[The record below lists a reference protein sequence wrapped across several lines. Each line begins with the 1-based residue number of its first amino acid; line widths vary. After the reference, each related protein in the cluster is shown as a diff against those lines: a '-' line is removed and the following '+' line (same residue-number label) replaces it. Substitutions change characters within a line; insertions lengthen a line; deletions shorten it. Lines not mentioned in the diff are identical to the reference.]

1 MSDETNT
8 IEKISEK
15 ITILSV
21 DDNDANLYARGRILR
36 REGFAVVEALN
47 GADALRLVRELKP
60 PLVLCD
66 VQMPDINGLEVC
78 RLIKTDPELIS
89 TFVLQISASLIEPQ
103 DKARALDGGAD
114 AYLTE
119 PVEPEELLA
128 TVRALLR
135 LHRAEI
141 DLRQTQTNLAAALR
155 AEQEARQAAET
166 ATRLK
171 DEFLAVI
178 SHELRSPLNSILG
191 WNQFLMRGADEAT
204 VRRAAV
210 VIERQGAQ
218 QLRLIED
225 LIDTSRI
232 TMGKMRLEVQPVE
245 LAEVILAAL
254 DTVRPAAAAKNILLL
269 PDFDKDAGQISG
281 DSDRLQQVVWNLL
294 TNAVKFTPSGGTVF
308 VGLRRES
315 SNVALTVRD
324 TGQGIEPK
332 FLPFVFDRFRQADAS
347 TSRRFGGLGLG
358 LALVRHLIEMH
369 GGTVTAESTGENQG
383 TTFTARFPLR
393 AIHAKPEFLYS
404 SEPENPAQSVSAMEA
419 GNNQALA
426 GVSALVVDDETDSR
440 ELIAQTLA
448 QFGALVKTV
457 KSGAEALAQLNAADE
472 KIQENLRFTVL
483 ICDIGMPFEDGF
495 ATLGKIR
502 RLADDYARLPAIA
515 LTAYARQADRDQAFA
530 AGFQEYLTK
539 PVQTNILVDAIN
551 SLRNTRL

>member
-1 MSDETNT
+1 MSDATNT
-8 IEKISEK
+8 IEQ

-21 DDNDANLYARGRILR
+21 DDNDANLYTRGRILR
-36 REGFAVVEALN
+36 REGFAVVEAST

-78 RLIKTDPELIS
+78 RRIKNDSELIS

-135 LHRAEI
+135 LHRAEAE
-141 DLRQTQTNLAAALR
+141 LRQTQTNLAAALA
-155 AEQEARQAAET
+155 AEQTARQAAET

-204 VRRAAV
+204 VKRAAV
-210 VIERQGAQ
+210 VIARQGAQ

-225 LIDTSRI
+225 LIDTARI
-232 TMGKMRLEVQPVE
+232 TTGKMRLEVQPIE
-245 LAEVILAAL
+245 LADVILAAL
-254 DTVRPAAAAKNILLL
+254 DTVRPAADAKNILLL
-269 PDFDKDAGQISG
+269 ADLDKDAGQITG
-281 DSDRLQQVVWNLL
+281 DADRLQQVVWNLL
-294 TNAVKFTPSGGTVF
+294 TNAVKFTPNGGTVF
-308 VGLRRES
+308 VELARDS

-324 TGQGIEPK
+324 TGQGIEPQ

-369 GGTVTAESTGENQG
+369 GGTVTAYSAGENQG
-383 TTFTARFPLR
+383 TTFTVKFPLR
-393 AIHAKPEFLYS
+393 AVHAQPEFFYS
-404 SEPENPAQSVSAMEA
+404 TEPRPTAETTFTAVVN
-419 GNNQALA
+419 NNQALA
-426 GVSALVVDDETDSR
+426 GVSALIVDDETDSR
-440 ELIAQTLA
+440 ELIAQTLI
-448 QFGALVKTV
+448 QFGARVTTV
-457 KSGAEALAQLNAADE
+457 KSGAEALEQLNAAG
-472 KIQENLRFTVL
+472 ENIAQTPKFTVL
-483 ICDIGMPFEDGF
+483 ICDIGMPEEDGF
-495 ATLGKIR
+495 ATLEKIR
-502 RLADDYARLPAIA
+502 RLADGYAKLPAIA
-515 LTAYARQADRDQAFA
+515 LTAYARPEDRAQAFA

-539 PVQTNILVDAIN
+539 PVQTNALVDVIN
-551 SLRNTRL
+551 SLRNRDLQ